1 LGEEIGMIN
10 ELFGLEGKSALV
22 VGASKGL
29 GKTMALSLAGAG
41 ADVAV
46 VSRSQKLIEEVRDE
60 IIASGRKA
68 VAVKADINRED
79 DIIGMAGQVI
89 DYFGKIDILVNN
101 AGIYIPAMALNMT
114 AEDWDKTLNINLKGF
129 FLSCKTVGRHMVD
142 QKKGKIINIASVL
155 GKRAAQASSAYSA
168 SKAAIIQLT
177 RSLALEFAPYNIN
190 VNAMGP
196 GWFETEL
203 VKDELS
209 NPKTRKFFL
218 SKTPLRRFGVP
229 EDLAGAVVFL
239 ASKASD
245 FMTGE
250 TIFIDGGFSIW

>member
-1 LGEEIGMIN
+1 MIN

-203 VKDELS
+203 VKEELS

>member
-1 LGEEIGMIN
+1 MIN

-190 VNAMGP
+190 VNAIGP
-196 GWFETEL
+196 GWFETEMIEE
-203 VKDELS
+203 ELS

>member
-1 LGEEIGMIN
+1 MIN

-29 GKTMALSLAGAG
+29 GKAMALALAGAG

-46 VSRSQKLIEEVRDE
+46 ASRSQKLIEEVRDK
-60 IIASGRKA
+60 IIASGRQA

-79 DIIGMAGQVI
+79 DIIGMAGRVI
-89 DYFGKIDILVNN
+89 DSFGKIDILVNN
-101 AGIYIPAMALNMT
+101 AGIYIPAMALDMT

-129 FLSCKTVGRHMVD
+129 FLSCKAVGRHMAD
-142 QKKGKIINIASVL
+142 QKNGKIINIASVL
-155 GKRAAQASSAYSA
+155 GKRAAQTSSAYSA

-177 RSLALEFAPYNIN
+177 RSLALELAPHNIR
-190 VNAMGP
+190 VNAIAP
-196 GWFETEL
+196 GWFETEM
-203 VKDELS
+203 VADELGDP
-209 NPKTRKFFL
+209 NTRKYFL
-218 SKTPLRRFGVP
+218 SKTPLRKFGAP
-229 EDLAGAVVFL
+229 EDLGGAIIFL

-250 TIFIDGGFSIW
+250 TITIDGGFSIS

>member
-1 LGEEIGMIN
+1 MIE
-10 ELFGLEGKSALV
+10 ELFGLKGKTALV

-46 VSRSQKLIEEVRDE
+46 ASRSKNLLEQTRDE
-60 IIASGRKA
+60 ISDLGRRSMAVVTDIAKEE
-68 VAVKADINRED
+68 DIARMVD
-79 DIIGMAGQVI
+79 HVI
-89 DYFGKIDILVNN
+89 NEFKKIDILVNN
-101 AGIYIPAMALNMT
+101 AGIYVPGMALEVT
-114 AEDWDKTLNINLKGF
+114 GEDWDKTFSVNMKGLF
-129 FLSCKTVGRHMVD
+129 SCSRMVGKHMVE
-142 QKKGKIINIASVL
+142 KKSGKIINIASVL

-177 RSLALEFAPYNIN
+177 RSLALELAPHNIN
-190 VNAMGP
+190 VNAIGP
-196 GWFETEL
+196 GWFETEM
-203 VKDELS
+203 VKAELG
-209 NPKTRKFFL
+209 NPKTRRFFL

-229 EDLAGAVVFL
+229 EDLGGAVIFL

>member
-1 LGEEIGMIN
+1 MIN